1 MNNTNS
7 DNYQNNTK
15 IELTTE
21 KVEKDD
27 DKEKIKIPKVGE
39 FKVIFKK
46 GSKYKYVRCSKLK
59 DGFIWTAAFYFK
71 GKLTNSK
78 IYKTEREAAIAV
90 DLFRISKCMPP
101 INILKPKN

>member
-1 MNNTNS
+1 MNFKRQYT
-7 DNYQNNTK
+7 D
-15 IELTTE
+15 IETYGTF
-21 KVEKDD
+21 V
-27 DKEKIKIPKVGE
+27 
-39 FKVIFKK
+39 KK

-71 GKLTNSK
+71 GKINNSK